1 MYEAYWSNENLK
13 GKEVVKFVG
22 HILHFSLDSLPTI
35 KKKKKKMEALWTEDF
50 HCISLW
56 SNDWASK
63 LNLTSNRKYL
73 PSP

>member
-35 KKKKKKMEALWTEDF
+35 KKKKKNGG
-50 HCISLW
+50 SLDRRL
-56 SNDWASK
+56 SLQQS
-63 LNLTSNRKYL
+63 LI
-73 PSP
+73 

>member
-35 KKKKKKMEALWTEDF
+35 KKNKKWRLFGQKTFIATVSDLMTEPLSS
-50 HCISLW
+50 I
-56 SNDWASK
+56 
-63 LNLTSNRKYL
+63 
-73 PSP
+73 